1 MNGWKESFIGIVG
14 AGTMG
19 GEVMFQLSKF
29 GYKGILIDLNEEIFD
44 EARARI
50 RNIGLMDAFMQN
62 QGKSPAG
69 SNSDIFANISFST
82 DLNDLADCPIVI
94 ENVTEKFEVKKEVY
108 NQLNEIIS
116 EDALVAVNTSATSIT
131 RIGALMKRPDKVIGI
146 HFVNPVHLKPS
157 VEMVRGQFTSE
168 ETISEAHEF
177 LNTMEMKGI
186 LVNDFPGFVSNRVM
200 LVYINEAIFCLQDQV
215 ATARKVDEIF
225 RECLAHTMGPLETAD
240 LIGLDTILYSL
251 EVLHNDFMDSKYRPA
266 ALLRKMVDA
275 NLLGRKTGEG
285 FYKY

>member
-1 MNGWKESFIGIVG
+1 
-14 AGTMG
+14 
-19 GEVMFQLSKF
+19 MFQLSKF
-29 GYKGILIDLNEEIFD
+29 GYKGILVDLNEAIFE

-69 SNSDIFANISFST
+69 SNSDIFDNISFST
-82 DLNDLADCPIVI
+82 DLNELADCPIVI

-108 NQLNEIIS
+108 HQLNEIIS

-168 ETISEAHEF
+168 ETISEANEF
-177 LNTMEMKGI
+177 LASMEMKGI

-215 ATARKVDEIF
+215 ATAKKVDEIF

-275 NLLGRKTGEG
+275 NLLGRKSGEG